1 MKAFILF
8 LGCVVVTLNVN
19 SQVGIGTTSPSSAA
33 MLEVSSTSD
42 GINYAG
48 FLPPRVPDFSARDA
62 IAATSSDEGLLVY
75 VESTECLQV
84 WNGSGWE
91 NIHCN
96 NTVGNVDLF
105 QNFDLNTSWGYS
117 SNVSFFDNGVKGFY
131 GITNASSGVFSNITT
146 LTNNFLGILDLND
159 TEDGN
164 GTTGFATISFNTINI
179 VASGGLTLSFNYEFF
194 AFNGGDEASY
204 ILIVDGIPQPEV
216 SLINGISGGISSNGI
231 ISETV
236 PPGTSTISLKIKIKQ
251 NGQDEC
257 AGFDNFS
264 LIAN

>member
-1 MKAFILF
+1 MKGLISFV
-8 LGCVVVTLNVN
+8 GCVFITLSIN
-19 SQVGIGTTSPSSAA
+19 SQVGIGTTSPSPAA
-33 MLEVSSTSD
+33 MLEVSSSSD

-48 FLPPRVPDFSARDA
+48 FLPPRVADFSARDA
-62 IAATSSDEGLLVY
+62 IAAIASDEGLLVY
-75 VESTECLQV
+75 VESTSCLQV

-91 NIHCN
+91 NVHCN
-96 NTVGNVDLF
+96 NTVGNIDLF

-117 SNVSFFDNGVKGFY
+117 SNVPFFDNGSSGFY
-131 GITNASSGVFSNITT
+131 GITNSSSGIFRNITT
-146 LTNNFLGILDLND
+146 LTNNFLGISDLND

-164 GTTGFATISFNTINI
+164 GTSDFATISFNTINI

-204 ILIVDGIPQPEV
+204 ILIIDGIPQPEV
-216 SLINGISGGISSNGI
+216 SLIIGLSGGTSSNGT

-251 NGQDEC
+251 NGQTEC